1 MTFRRYAQ
9 ARGAQARCANAL
21 CVQLLGIQALGIH
34 ALCAAAA
41 LAIAMPTLAQAQ
53 QRPPAAAPAA
63 QTKTSPTAM
72 LLAKELIDL
81 KGAAS
86 AYDPLVNGVIEYHK
100 NFYLQTNPTLQR
112 DLNQVAQKLA
122 DDLSPRKA
130 EMQQELT
137 RIYASHFTEQELKDA
152 LAFYKTP
159 LGKKLIA
166 EEPKALEESMKAA
179 DDWSRQFATE
189 VDAKF
194 RAEMQK
200 RGHNPN

>member
-1 MTFRRYAQ
+1 MTFRRYA
-9 ARGAQARCANAL
+9 RAL
-21 CVQLLGIQALGIH
+21 CVHALCVH

-41 LAIAMPTLAQAQ
+41 LAIAMPGLAEAQ
-53 QRPPAAAPAA
+53 QRPPAAAAPAA
-63 QTKTSPTAM
+63 QPKSSPTAM

-86 AYDPLVNGVIEYHK
+86 AYDPLVTGVIEYHK

-112 DLNQVAQKLA
+112 DLDQVAQKLVA
-122 DDLSPRKA
+122 DLAPRKA

-137 RIYASHFTEQELKDA
+137 RIYAAHFSEQELKEA
-152 LAFYKTP
+152 LTFYKTP

-200 RGHNPN
+200 RGKSLM

>member
-1 MTFRRYAQ
+1 MTFRRT
-9 ARGAQARCANAL
+9 ARAL
-21 CVQLLGIQALGIH
+21 S
-34 ALCAAAA
+34 AAAV
-41 LAIAMPTLAQAQ
+41 LAIALSGAVLSGSALAQQ
-53 QRPPAAAPAA
+53 SAAPQAA
-63 QTKTSPTAM
+63 QPKLSPTAM
-72 LLAKELIDL
+72 LLAKELIDI

-86 AYDPLVNGVIEYHK
+86 AYDPLVSGVIEYHK
-100 NFYLQTNPTLQR
+100 NFFLQNNPNLAG
-112 DLNQVAQKLA
+112 DLSQVAQKLA
-122 DDLSPRKA
+122 ADLAPRKV

-159 LGKKLIA
+159 LGKKLIS

-179 DDWSRQFATE
+179 DDWSRKFAIE

-200 RGHNPN
+200 RGKNLI

>member
-1 MTFRRYAQ
+1 MTFRRT
-9 ARGAQARCANAL
+9 ARVL
-21 CVQLLGIQALGIH
+21 S
-34 ALCAAAA
+34 AAAV
-41 LAIAMPTLAQAQ
+41 LAIALAGASPAQ
-53 QRPPAAAPAA
+53 QRPAAPAQPKPSAAPA
-63 QTKTSPTAM
+63 QPKLSPASL

-86 AYDPLVNGVIEYHK
+86 AYDPLINGVIEYHK
-100 NFYLQTNPTLQR
+100 NFFMQNNPNLAS
-112 DLNQVAQKLA
+112 DLDQVAQKLA
-122 DDLSPRKA
+122 GDLAPRKV

-137 RIYASHFTEQELKDA
+137 RIYASHFTEAELKDA

-159 LGKKLIA
+159 LGRKLIS

-179 DDWSRQFATE
+179 DDWSRKFAVE

-200 RGHNPN
+200 RGKNLI

>member
-9 ARGAQARCANAL
+9 AL
-21 CVQLLGIQALGIH
+21 HVP

-41 LAIAMPTLAQAQ
+41 LAIAIPGLADAQ
-53 QRPPAAAPAA
+53 QRPAAAPAA
-63 QTKTSPTAM
+63 PAKPNLTPTAM
-72 LLAKELIDL
+72 LLAKELIDV

-100 NFYLQTNPTLQR
+100 NFYLQTNPTLQN
-112 DLNQVAQKLA
+112 DLNAVAQKLSG
-122 DDLSPRKA
+122 DLAPRKA

-137 RIYASHFTEQELKDA
+137 RIYASHFTEAELKEA

-200 RGHNPN
+200 RGKGLM

>member
-1 MTFRRYAQ
+1 MSLRHVAT
-9 ARGAQARCANAL
+9 AL
-21 CVQLLGIQALGIH
+21 GVAALLGA
-34 ALCAAAA
+34 
-41 LAIAMPTLAQAQ
+41 TLSVPSVGQ
-53 QRPPAAAPAA
+53 QRPAPGAPAAPAQA
-63 QTKTSPTAM
+63 PTSPAAL
-72 LLAKELIDL
+72 LLAKELIDV

-86 AYDPLVNGVIEYHK
+86 AYDPLVNGVIQYHK
-100 NFYLQTNPTLQR
+100 NFFMQTNPNLAK
-112 DLNQVAQKLA
+112 DLDAVAQKLA
-122 DDLSPRKA
+122 ADFAPRKV

-159 LGKKLIA
+159 LGRKLIT

-179 DDWSRQFATE
+179 DDWSRKFAIE

-200 RGHNPN
+200 RGHNLI

>member
-1 MTFRRYAQ
+1 MTFRRT
-9 ARGAQARCANAL
+9 ARAL
-21 CVQLLGIQALGIH
+21 S
-34 ALCAAAA
+34 AAAV
-41 LAIAMPTLAQAQ
+41 LAIALSGAGSSRSALAQQ
-53 QRPPAAAPAA
+53 AAAPQAA
-63 QTKTSPTAM
+63 QPKLSPTAM
-72 LLAKELIDL
+72 LLAKELIDI

-86 AYDPLVNGVIEYHK
+86 ASDPLVTGVIEYHK
-100 NFYLQTNPTLQR
+100 NFFVQNNPNLAG
-112 DLNQVAQKLA
+112 DLGQVAQKLA
-122 DDLSPRKA
+122 ADLAPRKV

-159 LGKKLIA
+159 LGKKLIS

-179 DDWSRQFATE
+179 DDWSRKFAIE

-200 RGHNPN
+200 RGKNLI

>member
-1 MTFRRYAQ
+1 MTFRRT
-9 ARGAQARCANAL
+9 ARALSAAAVLAIALSGAVL
-21 CVQLLGIQALGIH
+21 SG
-34 ALCAAAA
+34 AA
-41 LAIAMPTLAQAQ
+41 LAQ
-53 QRPPAAAPAA
+53 QAAAPQAA
-63 QTKTSPTAM
+63 QPKLSPTAM
-72 LLAKELIDL
+72 LLAKELIDI

-100 NFYLQTNPTLQR
+100 NFFLQNNPNLAG
-112 DLNQVAQKLA
+112 DLSQVAQKLA
-122 DDLSPRKA
+122 ADLAPRKV

-166 EEPKALEESMKAA
+166 EEPRALEESMKAA
-179 DDWSRQFATE
+179 DDWSRKFATE

-200 RGHNPN
+200 RGKNLI